1 VTRQGV
7 GAFVTNQTGKRLE
20 PFNPEDLQAVLHMLE
35 FRMTIETDAAGFAAE
50 RRTAQDLA
58 VLQTCFD
65 ELSAQALDARGFAKP
80 DYDFHLAIARASHN
94 PHYIQIEEHIG
105 AQIIPHAKLHVLAPD
120 IPDDLSFLKKV
131 QAEHEAIFTAIRKQD
146 ADAARAAMR
155 AHLQRSRDRYGAYLE
170 AEEG

>member
-1 VTRQGV
+1 MLRDFDHFNAYADSALFREMGDANKAKSGHQIVSLTYYGRRMVTS
-7 GAFVTNQTGKRLE
+7 N
-20 PFNPEDLQAVLHMLE
+20 
-35 FRMTIETDAAGFAAE
+35 
-50 RRTAQDLA
+50 
-58 VLQTCFD
+58 
-65 ELSAQALDARGFAKP
+65 KP
-80 DYDFHLAIARASHN
+80 VYDFHLAIARASHN

-131 QAEHEAIFTAIRKQD
+131 QAEHEAIFTAIREQD